1 MTKPIYNPGSADA
14 VGRGCT
20 CDFIKN
26 DFGRGKFDRD
36 GVTFHCAETCQ
47 IHGALASIVSPTTEG
62 VLFTYEY
69 PTALKWLKSRV
80 ARPFKR
86 RSQQWLPQNSVFE
99 NSIKARHPK
108 VNICY
113 CSAKTI

>member
-1 MTKPIYNPGSADA
+1 MTRPMHNPGSAEA

-26 DFGRGKFDRD
+26 DFGRGQPDPD
-36 GVTFHCAETCQ
+36 GLAFYCSETCPV
-47 IHGALASIVSPTTEG
+47 HSVLKTIVSPATDG
-62 VLFTYEY
+62 GLFTYEY

-86 RSQQWLPQNSVFE
+86 RS
-99 NSIKARHPK
+99 
-108 VNICY
+108 
-113 CSAKTI
+113 